1 VEVVGIVPVKTMR
14 VMMSG
19 GAAAAADKG
28 KGGAKGR
35 GAKKGRGG
43 KGSKKK

>member
-1 VEVVGIVPVKTMR
+1 
-14 VMMSG
+14 MSG
-19 GAAAAADKG
+19 GSAAAADKG